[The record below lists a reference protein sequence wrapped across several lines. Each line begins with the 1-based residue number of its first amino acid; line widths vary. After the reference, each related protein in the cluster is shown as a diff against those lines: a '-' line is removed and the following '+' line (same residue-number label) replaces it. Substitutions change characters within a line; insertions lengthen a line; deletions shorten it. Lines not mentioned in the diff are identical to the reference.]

1 MDMLKDERFD
11 FTILENDIIRDTDK
25 YNKNEL
31 LAYIA
36 ISYHADNKTGTCF
49 PSYES
54 IARIMRTSRTTA
66 INAIQGLV
74 EKGVIKLENRKSDEK
89 KKELTSNLYTL
100 VSNKFWEQVQ
110 AENRL
115 YLIKKGAD
123 YKKRYAKGKATKIA
137 NQNAKLKEELENG
150 KKNTPDS
157 TAIETDVNYI
167 NNSKNNSFDNN
178 IISQDTVK
186 INDSQ
191 KEISPKK
198 EQSMSN
204 ALKQRLDLLKNA
216 GIKYVPYKSESEL
229 IEGLDLEIL
238 KRAIDITVEQST
250 SRSWKYVLPTY
261 DSECVKI
268 HRAKENQEKVVE
280 PRFVPNHKSRY
291 QSSLKG
297 GLGMAQMKIGEK
309 ELLEY
314 DADEF
319 NRMVAQKQAEKWG
332 HKSSY

>member
-11 FTILENDIIRDTDK
+11 FTILENDIVRNTEK

-36 ISYHADNKTGTCF
+36 ISFHADNKTGTCF

-157 TAIETDVNYI
+157 TAIETDVNNI
-167 NNSKNNSFDNN
+167 SSKNNSFVNTIVSQETNDCNN
-178 IISQDTVK
+178 SH
-186 INDSQ
+186 

-198 EQSMSN
+198 EQNMPL
-204 ALKQRLDLLKNA
+204 ALKERLDLFKDA
-216 GIKYVPYKSESEL
+216 GIKYVPYKSDSAL
-229 IEGLDLEIL
+229 IQCLNIDVI
-238 KRAIDITVEQST
+238 KQAIDITVEQSS
-250 SRSWKYVLPTY
+250 SRSWRYFLSTY
-261 DSECVKI
+261 DSIVARINREMQQQREQQPQK
-268 HRAKENQEKVVE
+268 
-280 PRFVPNHKSRY
+280 FVLNHKPRY
-291 QSSLKG
+291 QSTLKG
-297 GLGMAQMKIGEK
+297 GLGMAQMRIGEK

-319 NRMVAQKQAEKWG
+319 NRMVALKQAEKWG
-332 HKSSY
+332 HKPLY